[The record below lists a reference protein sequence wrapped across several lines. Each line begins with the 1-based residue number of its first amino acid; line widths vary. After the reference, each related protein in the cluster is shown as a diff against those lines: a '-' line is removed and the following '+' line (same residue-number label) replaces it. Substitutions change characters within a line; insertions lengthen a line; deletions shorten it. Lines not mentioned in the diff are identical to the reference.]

1 MITFAETHKG
11 FCLVGDFHINVLD
24 YDVAFQCSWIS
35 RINKTTRI
43 TRTNA
48 TAIDHIFTNAFL
60 INKFEQKSSKL

>member
-1 MITFAETHKG
+1 M
-11 FCLVGDFHINVLD
+11 NVLD

-48 TAIDHIFTNAFL
+48 TAIDHILTNAFL